1 MAQLPPDSHCAS
13 WSQTPEPVLAGAAAG
28 AGAGAS
34 YSAASASSL
43 SDEDEEDELEG
54 AALVAGPVRSRSM
67 TWPTKIRSG
76 FSMPLPAATAAQL
89 SGASFE
95 SVSPGWTTCGRCV
108 GAAPL
113 TSAKPTTP
121 MEATAAATA
130 ARFMVRLSNSFPSV
144 GVRVSRSTDRGPVS
158 RGSPPHS
165 VAPFRAPQRAPE
177 HRYCRRLG
185 PLGRG
190 ERWDDPAA
198 WPPHQG
204 CADGVRRTPKRIP
217 APRVTSGRYSCFAAP
232 SPSRGPVRGGV
243 PLPRP
248 EAWKV

>member
-13 WSQTPEPVLAGAAAG
+13 WSQTPEPVLAGAAAGSGAGAG

-76 FSMPLPAATAAQL
+76 FSMPVPAATAAQL

-165 VAPFRAPQRAPE
+165 VAPFRPPQRASNTVTVGVWD
-177 HRYCRRLG
+177 HWAVGNGGTIRRRGRPTRGVLTVCAGHQNASRALG
-185 PLGRG
+185 SRVAG
-190 ERWDDPAA
+190 
-198 WPPHQG
+198 
-204 CADGVRRTPKRIP
+204 TPVS
-217 APRVTSGRYSCFAAP
+217 RVL
-232 SPSRGPVRGGV
+232 
-243 PLPRP
+243 PLPTDGY
-248 EAWKV
+248 